1 MKRIH
6 PNLPIIIFLSML
18 FILNLLQSAQMSL
31 SHDEAYYWIY
41 SIFPSWGYYDHP
53 PMVSWLIGFGT
64 VFGKNELF
72 LRLPF
77 ALLQILTLAL
87 LWDLA
92 GRKNFVVFSLSALS
106 MPLIVG
112 SGFLALPDTPLLFFS
127 TLFWWL
133 TLKYEKDEKHWHVLL
148 LGFTIACMFY
158 SKYHALVVVIL
169 TTLSMPKILT
179 RRSFWLIVGFVVFLY
194 LPHVLWQ
201 YENEFITFDFH
212 LNKRS
217 EKHFDIANI
226 IDFVGGQLALGG
238 LLAFIYGIYKVLK
251 TKATEHK
258 TLMFNSIGF
267 MAFVFLLSFRNKV
280 EANWTVTA
288 FAAFIPLLCFSI
300 NSRLEKNIYATL
312 ISIPMVI
319 LIVFRFGLM
328 STETYDFLPN
338 RVSEV
343 KYWEEKSDLIVS
355 AAKGGKLVA
364 DTYQIASKLSF
375 YTNELVPSLALG
387 SRESQFK
394 LLNLEKS
401 LSANDLVSYVS
412 DENFPGS
419 TRIDVGYGGPLY
431 VLPLLSFEELLK
443 MYNRTYEETIRN

>member
-53 PMVSWLIGFGT
+53 PMVSWLIGIGT
-64 VFGKNELF
+64 VFGKSELF

-77 ALLQILTLAL
+77 ALLQILSLAF

-92 GRKNFVVFSLSALS
+92 GRKNFVVFVLSVLS

-112 SGFLALPDTPLLFFS
+112 SGFLSLPDTPLLFFS

-133 TLKYEKDEKHWHVLL
+133 SLKYEKDEKLWHILL
-148 LGFTIACMFY
+148 LSLTVACMFY

-169 TTLSMPKILT
+169 TTLSMPKILK
-179 RRSFWLIVGFVVFLY
+179 RKSFWLIVGLVVFLY

-201 YENEFITFDFH
+201 YENDFITLDFH

-217 EKHFDIANI
+217 EKHFDISNI
-226 IDFVGGQLALGG
+226 IEFVVGQLALGG
-238 LLAFIYGIYKVLK
+238 LVAFIYGIYKILK
-251 TKATEHK
+251 AKVFKHR

-288 FAAFIPLLCFSI
+288 FAAFIPLLGISI
-300 NSRLEKNIYATL
+300 NSKFEKTVYASL
-312 ISIPMVI
+312 ISFPVLI
-319 LIVFRFGLM
+319 LLVFRLGLM
-328 STETYDFLPN
+328 SSETYDFLPS

-343 KYWEEKSDLIVS
+343 KSWQKKSDLIVS

-364 DTYQIASKLSF
+364 DTYQMASKLSF
-375 YTNELVPSLALG
+375 YTDELVPSLALG

-401 LSANDLVSYVS
+401 LNANDLVSYVS

-419 TRIDVGYGGPLY
+419 TRVDVGYGGPLY